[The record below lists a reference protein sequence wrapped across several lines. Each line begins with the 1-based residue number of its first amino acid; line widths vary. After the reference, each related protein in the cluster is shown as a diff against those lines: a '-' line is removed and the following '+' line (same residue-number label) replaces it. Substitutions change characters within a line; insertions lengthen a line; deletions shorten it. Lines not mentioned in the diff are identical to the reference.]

1 MKKLIKSSV
10 AVALLA
16 LCTSQAD
23 AQVSFVNGV
32 SLPYGGEIVSYDST
46 NNRLLTTNSGNG
58 SHGVQIYTIG
68 SNGSLTASTAVDL
81 ASVFGGAA
89 NISSISSVLSDSRG
103 FGVATVIPT
112 TTTASDYGR
121 IAIFSTTDGTIL
133 KTLDVGYHPD
143 SVTITP
149 DGTKLL
155 VTNEA
160 EFVST
165 TAEALFAR
173 PGSISVI
180 DISSVTIAS
189 DAANLTS
196 SNVGTYDFSD
206 TNLASGVTISGLR
219 NPRLDTLTTKSPN
232 AADIEPE
239 YITATNS
246 TLYVTLQECN
256 AIATFDL
263 ATRKYTVIREL
274 GTIAQ
279 LIDASDR
286 DGTSSGKS
294 ISINDTV
301 YGMPQPDT
309 ITKFTRDGTTYLVTA
324 NEGDSRPDDG
334 DKARGSELTANMTA
348 AVAATAT
355 NTGIGRLSLLK
366 DVGDTNGDGK
376 IDRPTMMG
384 TRSFSIWNAD
394 TGTRVFDSGS
404 MIEQHSATYDSTTFN
419 MNDGLTSKYDERSD
433 DKGPEPEALAFGTIG
448 GKDFVFVGNERQNGI
463 YMFDITNLSSVK
475 IQGYFNTSTS
485 SDDSGGAF
493 ISPESI
499 VFLPAASNPSGK
511 DLIVVGYEGTGSN
524 GSIGV
529 FQVSTTAPAVSLSAP
544 AFTSNASTSV
554 TQSGAFNFQ
563 VAVSGTPF
571 SFTATGLPSG
581 LSINSTTGLISG
593 TSTATGVYSV
603 TVNAAN
609 YVGTTSQS
617 LSIAV
622 NVANS
627 TISRLTPPSALFT
640 FGDSGAPYISRFLKG
655 QRFDLQAT
663 VQPSTGL
670 SVSSVDFR
678 IDGKSVGTVTS
689 STGGRTSL
697 MSAGLTGVSANSVS
711 ANYRAY
717 STAKVGVHTLT
728 AVATLSNGETVT
740 ANGNFEV
747 VNTPAAGTKAKNII
761 IMIGDGM
768 GASHRTAAR
777 IVKTGVYLGKA
788 NAPLSMDKFPV
799 TGVVSTASLN
809 SIVTDSAPG
818 AACYSTGNKGNNNQ
832 QGVFPD
838 DTTDNG
844 DNPRVE
850 LIGEYLARTQG
861 KSLGII
867 TTSDV
872 FDATP
877 GAFGS
882 HTQSRS
888 AGTGI
893 CDFYLDEAVSKS
905 NLKVLMGGGRKWF
918 LPSGTTGSARSTSS
932 DYAYPSDVVS
942 GWGMSTGG
950 SATDTTRN
958 LFADFLGAGFTYAS
972 NKTEL
977 SAVKANASTK
987 LLGLFAFS
995 NMNVALD
1002 KINGRRG
1009 NSTALNG
1016 GSVVAGYGFPDQPL
1030 LEEMTAKALEVLKQN
1045 PKGFVLMIEGASIDK
1060 QAHNM
1065 DTERWIVDTIEF
1077 DNAAEN
1083 VRQFATNSANGQT
1096 LAVITADHEC
1106 AGVAIIGGS
1115 LKTNANMI
1123 TAAASANTTIL
1134 RKDTVGT
1141 YEAASFPSYTL
1152 SGTDGYPTTMDPDY
1166 KMLVGYAAN
1175 ADRKEDWLT
1184 NALPLQDSQQPEGSA
1199 SYASIKSL
1207 LPANPLAR
1215 DANGFTITGHID
1227 GTSAAHTAGDIPLSA
1242 IGRGSRLFM
1251 GTYDNTDVFFKVMQ
1265 AAIGGV
1271 AN

>member
-32 SLPYGGEIVSYDST
+32 SLPYGGEIMSYDST

-68 SNGSLTASTAVDL
+68 SNGSLAASTAVDL

-89 NISSISSVLSDSRG
+89 NISSISSVLADSRG

-112 TTTASDYGR
+112 TTTSTDFGR
-121 IAIFSTTDGTIL
+121 IAIFSSTDGTIL

-165 TAEALFAR
+165 TAEATFAR

-180 DISSVTIAS
+180 DISSVTTAA
-189 DAANLTS
+189 DAGNLTS
-196 SNVGTYDFSD
+196 SNLGTYDFSD
-206 TNLASGVTISGLR
+206 ANLASGVTISGLR
-219 NPRLDTLTTKSPN
+219 NPRLDTLTVKTPN

-239 YITATNS
+239 YITATNT
-246 TLYVTLQECN
+246 TLYVTLQESN

-263 ATRKYTVIREL
+263 ETRKYTAIREL

-286 DGTSSGKS
+286 DGTSNGKS

-309 ITKFTRDGTTYLVTA
+309 ITKFTRNGTTYLITA

-334 DKARGSELTANMTA
+334 DKARGSELTANMST

-366 DVGDTNGDGK
+366 DVGDTDGDGL
-376 IDRPTMMG
+376 IDRPIMMG

-394 TGTRVFDSGS
+394 TGARVFDSGS

-419 MNDGLTSKYDERSD
+419 MNDGSTSKYDERSD
-433 DKGPEPEALAFGTIG
+433 DKGPEPEALAFATIG
-448 GKDFVFVGNERQNGI
+448 SQDFVFVGNERQNGI
-463 YMFDITNLSSVK
+463 YMFDINDLTNVK
-475 IQGYFNTSTS
+475 IYGYFNTTTNSA
-485 SDDSGGAF
+485 DSGGAF

-499 VFLPAASNPSGK
+499 VFIPAANNPSNK
-511 DLIVVGYEGTGSN
+511 NLIVVGYEGTGSN

-529 FQVSTTAPAVSLSAP
+529 FEVSLAAP
-544 AFTSNASTSV
+544 AFTSNASTSA
-554 TQSGAFNFQ
+554 TQNGAFNYQ
-563 VAVSGTPF
+563 VTAYGNPTA
-571 SFTATGLPSG
+571 FTASGLPTGLSM
-581 LSINSTTGLISG
+581 NSTTGIISG
-593 TSTATGVYSV
+593 TPTTTGVNSV
-603 TVNAAN
+603 TVNATN
-609 YVGTTSQS
+609 SVGTTSQTLS
-617 LSIAV
+617 LAV

-627 TISRLTPPSALFT
+627 TISRLSPPSALFS

-670 SVSSVDFR
+670 TVTSVDFQ
-678 IDGKSVGTVTS
+678 VNGTSIGTITS

-697 MSAGLTGVSANSVS
+697 VSSGLTGVSANSVS

-728 AVATLSNGETVT
+728 AVATLSNGATVT

-747 VNTPAAGTKAKNII
+747 VNTPAAGTKAKNLI

-768 GASHRTAAR
+768 GSSHRTAAR
-777 IVKTGVYLGKA
+777 IVKNGVYLGKS
-788 NAPLSMDKFPV
+788 NAPLAMDQFPF

-850 LIGEYLARTQG
+850 LIGEFLARTQG

-893 CDFYLDEAVSKS
+893 CDFYLDEAASKS

-918 LPSGTTGSARSTSS
+918 LPSGTTGSARTTST

-942 GWGMSTGG
+942 GWGLSTAG
-950 SATDTTRN
+950 SASDTSRN
-958 LFADFLGAGFTYAS
+958 LLSDFQTAGFTYAS
-972 NKTEL
+972 NKTEMN
-977 SAVKANASTK
+977 AVTANASTK

-1009 NSTALNG
+1009 SSTALNG
-1016 GSVVAGYGFPDQPL
+1016 GSVVAGYGFPDQPM
-1030 LEEMTAKALEVLKQN
+1030 LEEMTEKAIEVLKQN
-1045 PKGFVLMIEGASIDK
+1045 PNGFVLMIEGASIDK

-1077 DNAAEN
+1077 DNAAEK
-1083 VRQFATNSANGQT
+1083 VRQYATNSANGQT

-1123 TAAASANTTIL
+1123 TAAASGNTTML
-1134 RKDTVGT
+1134 RKDTVGV
-1141 YEAASFPSYTL
+1141 YEAASFPSYSL
-1152 SGTDGYPTTMDPDY
+1152 HQDGYPTTMDPDY
-1166 KMLVGYAAN
+1166 KMLIGYAAN

-1184 NALPLQDSQQPEGSA
+1184 NPLPLQDSQQPEGSA

-1227 GTSAAHTAGDIPLSA
+1227 GTSAAHTANDIPLSA
-1242 IGRGSRLFM
+1242 IGRGARSFM
-1251 GTYDNTDVFFKVMQ
+1251 GTYDNTEVFFKMMQ
-1265 AAIGGV
+1265 ATIGGA

>member
-1 MKKLIKSSV
+1 MKKLLKSTLG
-10 AVALLA
+10 AALVALCMSHA
-16 LCTSQAD
+16 E
-23 AQVSFVNGV
+23 AQVSFVSGV

-46 NNRLLTTNSGNG
+46 NNRLLTTNSWNG

-68 SNGSLTASTAVDL
+68 SNGSLTATTAVDL

-89 NISSISSVLSDSRG
+89 NISSISSVLADSRG

-112 TTTASDYGR
+112 ATTSTDFGR
-121 IAIFSTTDGTIL
+121 IAIFSTTNGTIL

-160 EFVST
+160 EFVSLA
-165 TAEALFAR
+165 AEAIFAR
-173 PGSISVI
+173 PGSISVV
-180 DISSVTIAS
+180 DISSVTTAA
-189 DAANLTS
+189 DVANLSS

-206 TNLASGVTISGLR
+206 SNLASGVSINGLR
-219 NPRLDTLTTKSPN
+219 NPRLDTLTVKSPN
-232 AADIEPE
+232 IADIEPE
-239 YITATNS
+239 YITATDS

-263 ATRKYTVIREL
+263 ATRKYTAIREL

-309 ITKFTRDGTTYLVTA
+309 ITKFTRNGTTYLVTA

-334 DKARGSELTANMTA
+334 DKARASDLTGNMTT

-366 DVGDTNGDGK
+366 DVGDTDGDGL
-376 IDRPTMMG
+376 IDRPIMMG
-384 TRSFSIWNAD
+384 TRSFSIWNAE
-394 TGTRVFDSGS
+394 TGARVFDSGS

-419 MNDGLTSKYDERSD
+419 MNDGSTSKYDERSD
-433 DKGPEPEALAFGTIG
+433 DKGPEPEALAFATIG

-463 YMFDITNLSSVK
+463 YMFDITDLGNVT
-475 IQGYFNTSTS
+475 IYGYFNTTTS
-485 SDDSGGAF
+485 SADSGGAF
-493 ISPESI
+493 VSPESI
-499 VFLPAASNPSGK
+499 VFIPAANNPANK
-511 DLIVVGYEGTGSN
+511 NLIVVGYEGTGSN

-529 FQVSTTAPAVSLSAP
+529 FEVSLTAP
-544 AFTSNASTSV
+544 AFTSNASTSA
-554 TQSGAFNFQ
+554 TQSSALNYQ
-563 VAVSGTPF
+563 VTAYGNPT
-571 SFTATGLPSG
+571 SFTATGLPAG
-581 LSINSTTGLISG
+581 LSMNSTTGLISG
-593 TSTATGVYSV
+593 TPTATGVYSV
-603 TVNAAN
+603 TVNATN
-609 YVGTTSQS
+609 PVGTTSQTLS
-617 LSIAV
+617 LSV

-627 TISRLTPPSALFT
+627 TISRLNPPSALFS

-670 SVSSVDFR
+670 TVTSVDFQV
-678 IDGKSVGTVTS
+678 DGTSVGTVTS

-697 MSAGLTGVSANSVS
+697 VSSGLTGVSANSVS

-728 AVATLSNGETVT
+728 AVATLSNGATVT
-740 ANGNFEV
+740 STGNFEV
-747 VNTPAAGTKAKNII
+747 VNTPAAGTKAKNLI

-768 GASHRTAAR
+768 GSSHRTAAR
-777 IVKTGVYLGKA
+777 IVKNGVYLGKA
-788 NAPLSMDKFPV
+788 NAPLAMDQFPI

-888 AGTGI
+888 SGTGI

-918 LPSGTTGSARSTSS
+918 LPSGTTGSARSTST

-942 GWGMSTGG
+942 GWGLSTGG
-950 SATDTTRN
+950 SATDTSRN
-958 LFADFLGAGFTYAS
+958 LLTDFQSAGFTYAS
-972 NKTEL
+972 NKTEMN
-977 SAVKANASTK
+977 AVTANASTK
-987 LLGLFAFS
+987 LLGLFSFS

-1009 NSTALNG
+1009 SSTALNG

-1030 LEEMTAKALEVLKQN
+1030 LEEMTEKAIEVLKQN
-1045 PKGFVLMIEGASIDK
+1045 PNGFVLMIEGASIDK

-1077 DNAAEN
+1077 DNAAEK

-1106 AGVAIIGGS
+1106 AGVAIIGAS

-1123 TAAASANTTIL
+1123 TAAASGNTTIL

-1141 YEAASFPSYTL
+1141 YEAAQFPSYTL

-1184 NALPLQDSQQPEGSA
+1184 NPLPLQDSQQPEGSA

-1215 DANGFTITGHID
+1215 DTNGFTITGHVD

-1242 IGRGSRLFM
+1242 IGRGSKIFM
-1251 GTYDNTDVFFKVMQ
+1251 GTYDNTDVFFKIMQ
-1265 AAIGGV
+1265 AVIGGV